1 MKYDDNKIAER
12 VPIDELRSGMYQL
25 PEWAE
30 GLFDITPEGQP
41 RRRRRL
47 THLFNEEKILRRKL
61 KNRVAAQNA
70 RDKKRDESERIKIEN
85 ENLHQTVSQ
94 LKADAEIRES
104 ELDRLRRE
112 NAALRNRLGLSP
124 PAEEI
129 ILVPKVDFDD
139 SGINS
144 PMSSSGSPPAVSKD
158 PNETRADEMSDD
170 STDDELINNW
180 IQEAAGFSPQIE
192 AKWQPAA
199 QSSPENAEGYDF
211 DDFEKFM
218 SDENLLEQLHP
229 YSNDDLESFLL

>member
-1 MKYDDNKIAER
+1 MKVYK
-12 VPIDELRSGMYQL
+12 
-25 PEWAE
+25 
-30 GLFDITPEGQP
+30 
-41 RRRRRL
+41 
-47 THLFNEEKILRRKL
+47 
-61 KNRVAAQNA
+61 A
-70 RDKKRDESERIKIEN
+70 RDYF
-85 ENLHQTVSQ
+85 
-94 LKADAEIRES
+94 
-104 ELDRLRRE
+104 
-112 NAALRNRLGLSP
+112 G
-124 PAEEI
+124 
-129 ILVPKVDFDD
+129 
-139 SGINS
+139 
-144 PMSSSGSPPAVSKD
+144 PAVSKD